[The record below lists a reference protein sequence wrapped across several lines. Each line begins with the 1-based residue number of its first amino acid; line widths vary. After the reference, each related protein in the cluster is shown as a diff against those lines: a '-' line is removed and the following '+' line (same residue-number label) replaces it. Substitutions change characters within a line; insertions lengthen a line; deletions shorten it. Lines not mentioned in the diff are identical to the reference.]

1 MPTDIPFAVTVT
13 GHVSP
18 VPSKIGLT
26 TSSRGRPTSSVR
38 SGKVSVSVRS
48 AAVSDFFIVCHLSA
62 VGSNGSAVAPSAPN
76 SSAVAFGT
84 PTCHVPP
91 CWPAITDH
99 ISFVVSRRFHPF
111 TDAIAPRNVLC
122 AFPSVALRSPVP
134 SVPKRIKLPRAA
146 DVMEPTRFAESSKCT
161 CCRVGEL
168 NALFAVF
175 QFGSSQNQTSTLLF
189 AGSVGL
195 GYSK

>member
-13 GHVSP
+13 GQASP
-18 VPSKIGLT
+18 VPSKSGER
-26 TSSRGRPTSSVR
+26 TSRRGKPTSSVR
-38 SGKVSVSVRS
+38 NGKASVSVRS
-48 AAVSDFFIVCHLSA
+48 VAVSDFFIVRHLSA

-76 SSAVAFGT
+76 SSAVPFGT

-122 AFPSVALRSPVP
+122 AFPSVALMDPADSEP
-134 SVPKRIKLPRAA
+134 SLMKLPRAA
-146 DVMEPTRFAESSKCT
+146 DVTAAGRLSESPKCT
-161 CCRVGEL
+161 CCKVGEL
-168 NALFAVF
+168 NAPFAVF
-175 QFGSSQNQTSTLLF
+175 HVGSWQNQTSTLHF

-195 GYSK
+195 GYC